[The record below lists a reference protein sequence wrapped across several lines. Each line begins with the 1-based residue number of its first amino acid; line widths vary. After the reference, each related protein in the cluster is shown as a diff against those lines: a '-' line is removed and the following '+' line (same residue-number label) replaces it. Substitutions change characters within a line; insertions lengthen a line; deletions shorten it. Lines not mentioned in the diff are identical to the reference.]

1 MRGTFPPG
9 ELSGLM
15 NGSLSE
21 VLTTVHVGCK
31 FQVALTR
38 PAPTLPESRSR
49 TSHTPSQSKV
59 LFRPSSSQC
68 SHRNND
74 RGSVLGG
81 RNGSRDEPLSRAK
94 GR

>member
-21 VLTTVHVGCK
+21 VLPTVHVDCK
-31 FQVALTR
+31 FQLALAR